1 MVYSHFQTTPSQV
14 AALHFKALQHYG
26 ENAMLQRGF
35 VLARLEASLGLIEA
49 ELALPGAVG
58 LPRGMVRSNLEEL
71 HRFVWDMQC
80 LDIS

>member
-1 MVYSHFQTTPSQV
+1 
-14 AALHFKALQHYG
+14 
-26 ENAMLQRGF
+26 MLQRGF